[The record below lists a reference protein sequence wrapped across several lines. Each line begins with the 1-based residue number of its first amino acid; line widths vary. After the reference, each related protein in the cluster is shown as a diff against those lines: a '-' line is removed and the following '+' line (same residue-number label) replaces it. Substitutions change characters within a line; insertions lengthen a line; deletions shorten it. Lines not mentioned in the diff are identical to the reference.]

1 MEPIL
6 MVEFK
11 TKIYYENT
19 DGNDNPNIIGA
30 EVTVYSAAGDNIGSI
45 QVTSKKDFD
54 DLVAKLENLDETY
67 LLKTSLESEVKKL
80 DINAA
85 TLGGKSST
93 DFALNSHTH
102 DDRYFTETEIN
113 NKLNWKSLE
122 GLPTGVKLYYNELF
136 CILELNEYVKLVS
149 EPNQNWVNL
158 SITIPNQYLPM
169 TDASG
174 NVHNQNAQMVVF
186 KDNGTSNSRVQYK
199 KFNGNINKNKITV
212 SASAIWRRK

>member
-1 MEPIL
+1 

-19 DGNDNPNIIGA
+19 DGNENPNIIGA
-30 EVTVYSAAGDNIGSI
+30 EVTVYSAAGDDIGSI

-54 DLVAKLENLDETY
+54 ELVEKLENLDETY

-80 DINAA
+80 NINAA

-93 DFALNSHTH
+93 DFASYNHTH
-102 DDRYFTETEIN
+102 DERYFTETEIN
-113 NKLNWKSLE
+113 NMFKWQSLE

-136 CILELNEYVKLVS
+136 CILELTDYVKSVS
-149 EPNQNWVNL
+149 DPNQNWVNL
-158 SITIPNQYLPM
+158 GIALPSQYLPV

-186 KDNGTSNSRVQYK
+186 KDNGTSASRVQYK

-212 SASAIWRRK
+212 SASAIWRRKQ